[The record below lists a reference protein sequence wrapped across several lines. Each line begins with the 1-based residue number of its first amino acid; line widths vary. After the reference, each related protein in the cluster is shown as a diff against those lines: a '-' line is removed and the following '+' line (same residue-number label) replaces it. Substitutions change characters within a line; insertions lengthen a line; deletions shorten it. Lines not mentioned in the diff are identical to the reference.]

1 MAKTYYGNTVLDW
14 LIALAIILAA
24 VVFGKIVY
32 WIFSNVARRVTAKT
46 KTSLDDIILDMVEE
60 PVVLVLAIGIWRS

>member
-1 MAKTYYGNTVLDW
+1 
-14 LIALAIILAA
+14 
-24 VVFGKIVY
+24 VFGKIVY